1 MSTCHSFAHLW
12 HVAQDLLQA
21 CLVEPQNVEY
31 RKALADVNERIK
43 IRNQVCEGEPARPLL
58 SFHITTRIR
67 IVTYAAHRR
76 DLLAANIGTCQYW
89 HLCSLCAE
97 RRVQQRR
104 GVGRSRQH

>member
-1 MSTCHSFAHLW
+1 MSTCHSFAHSW

-76 DLLAANIGTCQYW
+76 DLLAANLGIFAACAPSAG
-89 HLCSLCAE
+89 CSRDEGLAAADE
-97 RRVQQRR
+97 
-104 GVGRSRQH
+104 H